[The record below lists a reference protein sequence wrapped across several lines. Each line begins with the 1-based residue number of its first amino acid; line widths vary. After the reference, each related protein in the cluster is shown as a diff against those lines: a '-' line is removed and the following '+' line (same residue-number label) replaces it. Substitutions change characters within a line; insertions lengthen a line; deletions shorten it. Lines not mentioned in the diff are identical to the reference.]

1 MQTKRQVQERKNHAV
16 VFAALGEETRL
27 SLVLRLSDG
36 SARSIAQLTEGTNL
50 TRQGVT
56 KHLRVLEAAGVI
68 QSVRTGRENLFEL
81 NREPLIEMKEYLEKI
96 SVQWDEALIRLKTFV
111 ETK

>member
-1 MQTKRQVQERKNHAV
+1 MQTKRQVREQRNHAV
-16 VFAALGEETRL
+16 VFSALGEETRL
-27 SLVLRLSDG
+27 RLVLRLSDG
-36 SARSIAQLTEGTNL
+36 SARSISQLTEGTSL

-56 KHLRVLEAAGVI
+56 KHLRVLESAGVI

-96 SVQWDEALIRLKTFV
+96 SVQWDEAVIRLKTFV

>member
-1 MQTKRQVQERKNHAV
+1 MQSTKRQAEERRNHAV

-36 SARSIAQLTEGTNL
+36 SARSITQLSEGTGL

-56 KHLRVLEAAGVI
+56 KHLRILESAGVI
-68 QSVRTGRENLFEL
+68 QSVRTGRENLFEI

-96 SVQWDEALIRLKTFV
+96 SVQWDEALSRLKNFV
-111 ETK
+111 EN